1 MSTKPGFI
9 LPNPSNIL
17 STPSISGHRKPRG
30 AAFGN
35 NSNSTSIP
43 TESLQQTS
51 FGLGFIPQSPP
62 KKSTQIKNSKQE
74 FIERK
79 KAFGNNTLISVPN
92 NGENT
97 AISFMPAS
105 ENKSSHLPPPHS
117 TRAPPPPPP
126 STRAPPPPPPSTRAP
141 PPPPSTRAPP
151 PPPPRSSPPPQPSQF
166 LSLYQIKQ
174 LTTGDK
180 VLRRISD
187 GKVFSKENIKPI
199 NELLIKLVDNGEQI
213 EEITPYTIYLY
224 EFINPPEP
232 QPTTSRR
239 APPPVPPRTGKSVM
253 NGGKSHLRKHKT
265 TKSKK
270 TKKSK
275 KVKKHHRR

>member
-51 FGLGFIPQSPP
+51 FGLGFIPQSSP
-62 KKSTQIKNSKQE
+62 KKSTQKKNSKQE

-79 KAFGNNTLISVPN
+79 EAFGNNTLISVPN

-105 ENKSSHLPPPHS
+105 ENKSSHLPPP
-117 TRAPPPPPP
+117 P
-126 STRAPPPPPPSTRAP
+126 STRAPP

-270 TKKSK
+270 TRKSK
-275 KVKKHHRR
+275 KARKHHRR